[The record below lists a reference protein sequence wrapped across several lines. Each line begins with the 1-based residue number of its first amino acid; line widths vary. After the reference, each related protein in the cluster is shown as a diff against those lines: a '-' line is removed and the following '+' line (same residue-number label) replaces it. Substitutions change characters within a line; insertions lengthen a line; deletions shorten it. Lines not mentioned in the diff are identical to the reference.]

1 MITMP
6 NNPTTSNMSAGK
18 EPTVAKGTTYKT
30 CACKDPETGRRLD
43 KSCPR
48 LRVAHADGG
57 KRWSSTHGTWAYQ
70 LELPAHAD
78 GKRRTPLRRR
88 GFVTLEDAEVELDHA
103 RGLLALDPDPAVRRR
118 ITELMLS
125 VIKDTGQLPDTE
137 EVRRKVRTHQDLNRH
152 VSVGEWLEEFL
163 RRKRSIEPTTR
174 RSYESHI
181 RLYLIPYLG
190 DLRLDRLRVS
200 DIAGMFDAIEEFN
213 DIIATERA
221 SGDRARV
228 RAVLYRRPVGPTTM
242 HRIRATLR
250 HALNMAIKQDRLLDF
265 NPAAVVELAP
275 ASRTKPLV
283 WTEERVAQWQLDHAT
298 HLSLLR
304 RAREA
309 KGGKEG
315 KRVDPVVA
323 YIGAPRPSPVMVW
336 TPEQTQQFLAHA
348 RKDRLFALY
357 RLYAING
364 LRRGEGVGIRKP
376 DVDYKASRIG
386 IHWQITQLG
395 WAAIQGTPKTDAS
408 DREIAVDA
416 ESMAWLKEHFRR
428 QARERLAAGE
438 DWVESGFVFTDEIGR
453 PLHPQYVSDRF
464 YAICYQAGLPPIR
477 LHDLR
482 HLAATAMLAA
492 GADAVLVQ
500 KALGHRTASFTRDT
514 YISVYPEAAAAAAE
528 ATAAFLTGQ
537 PVRAPRRRPRG
548 TRTRSSGAAQEA
560 GGSVTHLP
568 TKTTS

>member
-1 MITMP
+1 MTTMA
-6 NNPTTSNMSAGK
+6 NNPSTTAKAAGR
-18 EPTVAKGTTYKT
+18 EPTVAKGTTHKI
-30 CACKDPETGRRLD
+30 CACIDPETG
-43 KSCPR
+43 KNIGKTCPK
-48 LRVAHADGG
+48 LRVSHADGG

-78 GKRRTPLRRR
+78 GRRRTPLRRR
-88 GFVTLEDAEVELDHA
+88 GFAMLEEAEAELDHA
-103 RGLLALDPDPAVRRR
+103 RGLLALDPDPAVRRQ

-125 VIKDTGQLPDTE
+125 VIKDTAQLPDTE

-152 VSVGEWLEEFL
+152 VTVGEWLEEFL
-163 RRKRSIEPTTR
+163 GRKRAIEPTTR

-181 RLYLIPYLG
+181 RLYLKPYLG
-190 DLRLDRLRVS
+190 DIRLDRLRVS

-221 SGDRARV
+221 SGDPARV
-228 RAVLYRRPVGPTTM
+228 LGVRYRRPVGPTTM

-250 HALNMAIKQDRLLDF
+250 HALNIAIRQDRLLDF
-265 NPAAVVELAP
+265 NPAAVVELAA
-275 ASRTKPLV
+275 ASRPRPLV
-283 WTEERVAQWQLDHAT
+283 WTEERVAQWRLDHAA
-298 HLSLLR
+298 HLDLLKR
-304 RAREA
+304 VR
-309 KGGKEG
+309 EG
-315 KRVDPVVA
+315 KWVDPVVA

-336 TPEQTQQFLAHA
+336 TPQQTQQFLAYA
-348 RKDRLFALY
+348 RRDRLFALY

-376 DVDYKASRIG
+376 DVNYRASRIG

-395 WAAIQGTPKTDAS
+395 WDAIQGTPKTDAS

-416 ESMAWLKEHFRR
+416 ESMACLKEHERR
-428 QARERLAAGE
+428 QAKERLAAGE

-453 PLHPQYVSDRF
+453 PLHPQHVTDRF

-528 ATAAFLTGQ
+528 ATAAFLTGSPVPASRPVPPQ
-537 PVRAPRRRPRG
+537 PRA
-548 TRTRSSGAAQEA
+548 TRTRLSGTERDA
-560 GGSVTHLP
+560 GGSVAHLP
-568 TKTTS
+568 TRTTS